1 MSSEPIEFRVFCPGD
16 LPEIMRIQDANC
28 ISNLSQEQRADGF
41 LSVAFSASQFVA
53 MHREIPVV
61 VADCGHHLGGFMCG
75 CTLASGARVPL
86 LGRMISLF
94 PQTLYKGRPLDQ
106 YTAFIY
112 GPVCVD
118 RAYRGKGVIEGLF
131 GAFLA
136 QLAGRYDVG
145 ALFALW
151 KTHDPCMPIS
161 ISWACASCAIFHS
174 AAKNMACWFL
184 RCQGS

>member
-94 PQTLYKGRPLDQ
+94 PQTLYSGRPLDQ

-145 ALFALW
+145 ALFVSLENPRSLHAHIHKLGMC
-151 KTHDPCMPIS
+151 KLCNFSFSGKEYGLLVFEVP
-161 ISWACASCAIFHS
+161 
-174 AAKNMACWFL
+174 
-184 RCQGS
+184 G